1 MAARMQLVLSGRF
14 YHVITFNAGI
24 HDFRVNRFGI
34 PHVTPDLY
42 KDEIEAAAR
51 SAEQHAGIVIWI
63 DTMPSYVG
71 INPAEGIPL
80 GGEVPY
86 NEVAD
91 QIAKAHGFYIL
102 HMDDAEHRQRDI
114 HYTRAGSFALGK
126 QLAECVKLALIG
138 SESANC
144 HH

>member
-1 MAARMQLVLSGRF
+1 VYR
-14 YHVITFNAGI
+14 N
-24 HDFRVNRFGI
+24 
-34 PHVTPDLY
+34 
-42 KDEIEAAAR
+42 EIEAAAQ
-51 SAEQHAGIVIWI
+51 SAEQHASIVIWI

-91 QIAKAHGFYIL
+91 EIAKAHGFYIL
-102 HMDDAEHRQRDI
+102 HMHDAQHRLHDI
-114 HYTRAGSFALGK
+114 HYTHAGSFALGK
-126 QLAECVKLALIG
+126 QVAECVKLALMD
-138 SESANC
+138 SESETC